1 MLTRWQRN
9 YIFEAIPT
17 DLAGFTLMK
26 NRDGEIQAESAFP
39 KMIVSVLTEGVRV
52 HFFKDRIRYQK
63 KLVGGDKQA
72 DYWYGQIDRASFS
85 IVLEAYDKDDL
96 GDIGRA
102 LLLDMWSTELGLAWY
117 SSEVP
122 RMRLAKIFEPTYLP
136 EIYDDRTGQNISRL
150 VIDFWVEYEFSWLET
165 NPLIRRFNYLMAK
178 DERGSIDLET
188 YAKNSYGM
196 SICLV
201 KR

>member
-9 YIFEAIPT
+9 FIYEALPT
-17 DLAGFTLMK
+17 VLAGLTVAK
-26 NRDGEIQAESAFP
+26 NRDGEIQAEGAFP
-39 KMIVSVLTEGVRV
+39 KMVVSVLTEGVRV
-52 HFFKDRIRYQK
+52 HFYKDRIRYQK

-85 IVLEAYDKDDL
+85 VVLESYSKDEL

-102 LLLDMWSTELGLAWY
+102 LFMDLWSTELGLAWY
-117 SSEVP
+117 SSIAP

-136 EIYDDRTGQNISRL
+136 EIYDPRNGQNIFRL

-178 DERGSIDLET
+178 DERGSIEFEN